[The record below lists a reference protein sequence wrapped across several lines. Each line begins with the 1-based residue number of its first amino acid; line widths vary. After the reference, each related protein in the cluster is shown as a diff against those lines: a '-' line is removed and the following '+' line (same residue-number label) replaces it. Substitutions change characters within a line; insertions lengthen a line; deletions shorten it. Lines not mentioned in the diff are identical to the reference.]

1 MPSVGILTLELRLD
15 GSHSLKDK
23 RHTVKS
29 LKDRLR
35 GKFNVFRNDIDGFVL
50 ARLEAEKIAAEK
62 AAEELEAERERAA
75 ISSAAEEGM
84 AEGETVEVAADGEM
98 TLSSA
103 VQIAE
108 DVADGRVR
116 VPKLRRKLAEGKVRA
131 RKSGDN
137 EDTP

>member
-1 MPSVGILTLELRLD
+1 LTPIKRRSPS
-15 GSHSLKDK
+15 
-23 RHTVKS
+23 
-29 LKDRLR
+29 
-35 GKFNVFRNDIDGFVL
+35 GKPTNWASPEDQK
-50 ARLEAEKIAAEK
+50 LEAEKIAAEK

-116 VPKLRRKLAEGKVRA
+116 VPKLRRKLAESKVRA